1 MKEKTQYEAL
11 MEELQKIVENF
22 RVGVAEIGEIFS
34 KLLPDIEITEGE
46 EDTWEM
52 KCPYKEGDDYWII
65 CDSGEFEKVI
75 WNDYN
80 LDKEVFIAGN
90 AFPTKEEAELEAKRR
105 NLLTRFRAFRN
116 ECNGDW
122 KPDWSEQDSKYF
134 LCYSQKFD
142 ILSTNDIHICERFHT
157 FGYFKTESDA
167 RKSIKLFGDEI
178 IELFVKSEGGENENN
193 QRNKRR

>member
-1 MKEKTQYEAL
+1 MRKL
-11 MEELQKIVENF
+11 EELKKQKVELDKMIETLEY
-22 RVGVAEIGEIFS
+22 AERIF
-34 KLLPDIEITEGE
+34 EEGE
-46 EDTWEM
+46 PMWSIDHFGNVQRGSWGNHE
-52 KCPYKEGDDYWII
+52 WI
-65 CDSGEFEKVI
+65 SFSFVQ
-75 WNDYN
+75 
-80 LDKEVFIAGN
+80 GN
-90 AFPTKEEAELEAKRR
+90 IFKTGKAAELEAKRR

-142 ILSTNDIHICERFHT
+142 ILSNNDIHICERFHT